1 MIKKIILA
9 VVAAVLVMTV
19 CIPFDALAVSY
30 ASRGE
35 IPDRYK
41 WNLRDIYPN
50 KAAWERDLQTVE
62 REARQFQS
70 KYQGKLASSPQLLLQ
85 ALNDYSNL
93 MRKNDKAYVYAK
105 LAFDVNMANDTLQQQ
120 LDQAEKVNVALA
132 ERTSWLVPEIVA
144 IPESEM
150 KKILGMNEFAQYKFF
165 IEDLLRTKSHTLSK
179 EMEQLLAKLSPV
191 SETSENVYAMLS
203 KDVTLPKIMDENGKE
218 VQLNPANFIRFME
231 SKNRTVRKAAFQAYY
246 YTLDHFRDTF
256 AQTLVGEVKANDFY
270 ANARH
275 YPSALEAS
283 LTANNIPVKVYDQ
296 LIQTVNRNLP
306 LLHRYLELK
315 KRVLGVK
322 ELHMYDIY
330 TPTEENENRHIPYDQ
345 AKEMVLAG
353 LKPWGEEYLKVLA
366 EGFQNGWIDV
376 YSTPDKRTGAY
387 QWGAYDTHPYVLLN
401 YQGTRND
408 VSTIAHELGHAMQS
422 YFTNKKQPYIS
433 SGYPIFTA
441 EVASTLNETLLFKSM
456 YANAKTKQE
465 KMSLLSQYLEHF
477 RTTLFRQTQFAEFE
491 KLIHEKEAAGEPL
504 TADSLKSLYLELN
517 KKYYGNGTV
526 SDAEIAMEWARIPHF
541 YKGFYVYQYATS
553 FAASTAL
560 ARQMLTE
567 GEPAVQRI
575 RHSLLEAGNSAA
587 PLDVLKAAGVDM
599 STSKPIE
606 QAIQVFAET
615 LDEWERLLNEK

>member
-1 MIKKIILA
+1 
-9 VVAAVLVMTV
+9 
-19 CIPFDALAVSY
+19 
-30 ASRGE
+30 
-35 IPDRYK
+35 
-41 WNLRDIYPN
+41 
-50 KAAWERDLQTVE
+50 
-62 REARQFQS
+62 
-70 KYQGKLASSPQLLLQ
+70 
-85 ALNDYSNL
+85 
-93 MRKNDKAYVYAK
+93 
-105 LAFDVNMANDTLQQQ
+105 
-120 LDQAEKVNVALA
+120 
-132 ERTSWLVPEIVA
+132 
-144 IPESEM
+144 
-150 KKILGMNEFAQYKFF
+150 
-165 IEDLLRTKSHTLSK
+165 
-179 EMEQLLAKLSPV
+179 MEQMLARLSPV

-203 KDVTLPKIMDENGKE
+203 KDVKLPKITDENGKE
-218 VQLNPANFIRFME
+218 VQLTPANFIRFME

-246 YTLDHFRDTF
+246 HTLDHFRDTF
-256 AQTLVGEVKANDFY
+256 AQTLVGEVKAHHFY
-270 ANARH
+270 ADARH
-275 YPSALEAS
+275 YPTALVAS

-296 LIQTVNRNLP
+296 LIQTVNQNLP

-315 KRVLGVK
+315 KRALGVK

-330 TPTEENENRHIPYDQ
+330 TPAVENENRYIPYDQ

-353 LKPWGEEYLKVLA
+353 LKPWGGEYVKILA

-376 YSTPDKRTGAY
+376 YSTPDKHSGAY
-387 QWGAYDTHPYVLLN
+387 QWGGYDTHPYVLLN

-422 YFTNKKQPYIS
+422 YYTNKKQPYIS

-465 KMSLLSQYLEHF
+465 KMYLLSQYLENF

-504 TADSLKSLYLELN
+504 TAESLKSLYLELN
-517 KKYYGNGTV
+517 KKYYGKGTV
-526 SDAEIAMEWARIPHF
+526 SDEEIAMEWARIPHF

-560 ARQMLTE
+560 AKQILTE
-567 GEPAVQRI
+567 GDPAVQRI

-599 STSKPIE
+599 STSKPLE